1 MNATGSLHD
10 LEQRNISKKDATS
23 EQCPFFLVKNGGK
36 WWISCSLPI
45 ASSLERTR
53 WTQSSRCVDQ
63 HGLWSIEVND
73 MYFSGWPSFMVRS
86 FFCGWLVVFRLPL
99 WKMMDLVSRDDE
111 IPNIWKKKS
120 CSKPPTRWKDDQWCW
135 SPSFLLHWQMQVFMT
150 ILYSYS
156 GAGLTSLQGCPG
168 PLEKLVYNCMS
179 CFFW

>member
-1 MNATGSLHD
+1 
-10 LEQRNISKKDATS
+10 
-23 EQCPFFLVKNGGK
+23 VKNGGK

-111 IPNIWKKKS
+111 IPNIWKKNHVPNHQLGEKMTNDVGLQVSCCIDKCKS
-120 CSKPPTRWKDDQWCW
+120 SWQFSTATPVLAWHPYKVARAPSRNWCIIACHV
-135 SPSFLLHWQMQVFMT
+135 FLIVTMMIHENVIT
-150 ILYSYS
+150 VYIV
-156 GAGLTSLQGCPG
+156 GC
-168 PLEKLVYNCMS
+168 
-179 CFFW
+179 